1 MDKEGGFVTRPPLLV
16 GASNYDYWKSRMMAF
31 LKQIDSKTWKAVL
44 RGWTPPVKMD
54 KDGKPTFELKS
65 AEEWSKEEDELA
77 LANSKAL
84 YALYNGVD
92 KHIFRLIKKCVS
104 AKEAWTIL
112 ETVHEGTSKVKLSKL
127 QLLTTKFENL
137 RMNDDETIQDFH
149 MTILDFD
156 NQFDALGE
164 KIPEEKLVRKMLRSL
179 PKKFDMKVTAIEEAK
194 DITDMKLDELVG
206 SLQTYEVATNEKMD
220 KKNKSIA
227 FVSNAEEEDQQSDTE
242 SENSISDAMVLL
254 RKQFNKVL
262 KIMDKRP
269 KTSAADIGRNTYR
282 NFRKPVTEE
291 KSAPNKGVQCH
302 ECEGYGHI
310 RTECATFLKKQK
322 KGLTVSWS
330 DEDSE
335 GETDTAKS
343 IHALTG
349 VCTSDTESCDEELTF
364 DELAES
370 YKELCLRSEEVCR
383 ISEKQKETI
392 SKLQTERIVNLTKI
406 SEIGVKCEEGLKT
419 IEEQKAIIA
428 NLETDKLEQLAEISK
443 LNEEV
448 DVTNT
453 KGCAAESCEKS
464 LIAHTSLRAS
474 SKEDWYFD
482 SGCSKHMTGVEKYL
496 MDIKSY
502 ATSFV
507 TFGDGA
513 KGEIKGI
520 GRLIDNGLPKL
531 ENVLIVKGLTANLIS
546 IRQLCDQGMQVNFTK
561 NECLVTNDEGD
572 ILMKGV
578 RSKDNCYLWVPLEE
592 ANVSTCLLT
601 KEDEVKL
608 WHQKLGHLNLKSMKR
623 AISEEAIRGLPNLQI
638 QEDNICGECQ
648 IGKQTKVSHQKL
660 QHLSTSRVLELL
672 HMDLMGPMQVESL
685 GGKKYAFVV
694 VDDFSRYTWVNF
706 IRQKSETFDE
716 FKDLCLQLQK
726 ENDCGILRIRSD
738 HGKEFE
744 NSKFAEFCA
753 AEGIAHEFS
762 SPITPQQNGVVERKN
777 RTLQESVRVM
787 LHAKNLPYKFWAE
800 AMNTSCYIHN
810 RVTLRTGTATTL
822 CELWKNRKPTVKY
835 FHVFRSKCYILAD
848 REPRRKLDP
857 KSDEGIFLGYSTN
870 NRAYRV
876 FNSRTKTMMESINVV
891 IDDTDL
897 TSIDSAEETD
907 VVTPVPTPDDD
918 QAEYDSIQDFEPN
931 TENLRLN
938 KGPSIR
944 VQKNHSKEISIRNPD
959 QGVTIRISTYKKAHV
974 FNVIQKAAK
983 P

>member
-16 GASNYDYWKSRMMAF
+16 GASNYDYWKSRTMAF

-54 KDGKPTFELKS
+54 KDGKPTLELKS

-149 MTILDFD
+149 MTILDYD

-206 SLQTYEVATNEKMD
+206 SLQTYEVATNEKTD
-220 KKNKSIA
+220 KKNKNIA

-254 RKQFNKVL
+254 GKQFNKVL
-262 KIMDKRP
+262 KRMNKRS
-269 KTSAADIGRNTYR
+269 KTGAADTGRNTYR
-282 NFRKPVTEE
+282 NFRKPVTDE

-310 RTECATFLKKQK
+310 RSECGTFLKKQK
-322 KGLTVSWS
+322 KGLTVTWS

-335 GETDTAKS
+335 GEADTAKA
-343 IHALTG
+343 IHALTS
-349 VCTSDTESCDEELTF
+349 VCTSDTESCEEELTF

-370 YKELCLRSEEVCR
+370 YKKLCLKSEEVCR
-383 ISEKQKETI
+383 VSEEQKETI
-392 SKLQTERIVNLTKI
+392 TKLQTERTANLSRI
-406 SEIGVKCEEGLKT
+406 SEFSAKCEESLKI
-419 IEEQKAIIA
+419 IEEQKAIII
-428 NLETDKLEQLAEISK
+428 NLEADKVKQLTEIAH

-448 DVTNT
+448 TELNSHLENLKKHVLRLFKGSDLDEILETLPTPSRAKTDIGYEYKNVNRIMDYNKEGKYMPEISKQPSPKMHDRMSPHLTPRQQRQVLPHVAPHQQRWQRPRFIPRHRSRYHSWRCHHCGRKGHIRPYCYKLYGYPSEIPQESDPSITKTRMEWKQKDDTTNIKEYT
-453 KGCAAESCEKS
+453 AESSGKS

-482 SGCSKHMTGVEKYL
+482 SGCSRHMTGVEKYL
-496 MDIKSY
+496 KEVKSY

-520 GRLIDNGLPKL
+520 GRLIDHGLPKL
-531 ENVLIVKGLTANLIS
+531 ENVLLVKGLTANLIS
-546 IRQLCDQGMQVNFTK
+546 ISQLCDQGMKVNFTK
-561 NECLVTNDEGD
+561 NECLVSNNGGD
-572 ILMKGV
+572 ILMRGV
-578 RSKDNCYLWVPLEE
+578 RSKDNCYLWIPLEE

-601 KEDEVKL
+601 KNEEVKL
-608 WHQKLGHLNLKSMKR
+608 WHKKLGHLNLKSMKR
-623 AISEEAIRGLPNLQI
+623 VISEEAIRGLPSLQI
-638 QEDNICGECQ
+638 QEGNICGECQ

-672 HMDLMGPMQVESL
+672 HMDLMGPIQVESF
-685 GGKKYAFVV
+685 GGKKYVLVV

-706 IRQKSETFDE
+706 IREKSETFEE
-716 FKDLCLQLQK
+716 FKNLCLQLQK
-726 ENDCGILRIRSD
+726 EKDCGIVRIRSD

-744 NSKFAEFCA
+744 NSKFADFCA
-753 AEGIAHEFS
+753 AEGITHEFS
-762 SPITPQQNGVVERKN
+762 SPITPQQNEVVERKN
-777 RTLQESVRVM
+777 RTLQESARVM
-787 LHAKNLPYKFWAE
+787 LHAKNVPYKFWAE
-800 AMNTSCYIHN
+800 AMNTACYIHN
-810 RVTLRTGTATTL
+810 
-822 CELWKNRKPTVKY
+822 
-835 FHVFRSKCYILAD
+835 
-848 REPRRKLDP
+848 
-857 KSDEGIFLGYSTN
+857 
-870 NRAYRV
+870 
-876 FNSRTKTMMESINVV
+876 
-891 IDDTDL
+891 
-897 TSIDSAEETD
+897 
-907 VVTPVPTPDDD
+907 
-918 QAEYDSIQDFEPN
+918 
-931 TENLRLN
+931 
-938 KGPSIR
+938 
-944 VQKNHSKEISIRNPD
+944 
-959 QGVTIRISTYKKAHV
+959 
-974 FNVIQKAAK
+974 
-983 P
+983 